1 MGVEHRKLGS
11 LYFWPHHTACG
22 ILASQAQ
29 IEPMSPGVDALSR
42 NHWTTREVLESLF

>member
-11 LYFWPHHTACG
+11 LCFWPHHTACG

-29 IEPMSPGVDALSR
+29 IEAMSPGVDALSR
-42 NHWTTREVLESLF
+42 IHWATREVLESLF